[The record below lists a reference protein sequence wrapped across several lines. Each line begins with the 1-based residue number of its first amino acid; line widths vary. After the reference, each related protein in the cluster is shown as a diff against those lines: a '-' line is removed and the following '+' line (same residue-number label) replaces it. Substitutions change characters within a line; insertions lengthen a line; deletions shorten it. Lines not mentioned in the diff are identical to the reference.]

1 MSRGG
6 SESFRRKRGRSSRR
20 RLDAFAGEVDR
31 MIAGHRA
38 LTGQRAE
45 RMWIADYVCDLCG
58 DHALHVEI
66 SGDRDESHGLPPEHT
81 ACSCGGTL
89 KLQNREIHDAA

>member
-20 RLDAFAGEVDR
+20 RRAFVGEVER
-31 MIAGHRA
+31 MIEGHQA

-45 RMWIADYVCDLCG
+45 RMWIAEYVCDLCG
-58 DHALHVEI
+58 DRALHVEI
-66 SGDRDESHGLPPEHT
+66 SGERDESHGLPPEHCG
-81 ACSCGGTL
+81 CSCGGTL